1 MDAYLLRRGKASMPD
16 TALIVMAAGIGSRYG
31 GLKQMDPVG
40 SGGEKIIDY
49 SVYDA
54 RRAGFNRI
62 VFVIRK
68 EMEDDFREQIGGR
81 IEQQIDTDY
90 VHQELGPLPGGFTV
104 PENRVKPWGTAHAV
118 AACRDAVCTP
128 FAVINADDFYGPS
141 AFQVLGDFLQTV
153 KDTEGIHEYCL
164 VGYLL
169 GNTLS
174 EHGHVSRGVC
184 EVGSDGTLGEIHE
197 RVKIQ
202 RFDKAI
208 RHTEDGK
215 TWIDLP
221 VDSVV
226 SMNMWGFTP
235 SLFDELD
242 AGFVAFLEGRGSDPK
257 AEYFLPERVGDLITA
272 GRARV
277 KVLRTEER
285 WFGIT
290 YREDK
295 PFVVKA
301 VRRLVEQGVYPL
313 SLWDS

>member
-1 MDAYLLRRGKASMPD
+1 MPE

-40 SGGEKIIDY
+40 PGGEKIIDY

-54 RRAGFNRI
+54 RRAGFGQV

-68 EMEDDFREQIGGR
+68 EMEDEFRGHIGRR
-81 IEQQIDTDY
+81 IEQQIETSY
-90 VHQELGPLPGGFTV
+90 VYQELGPLPEGFTV
-104 PENRVKPWGTAHAV
+104 PEGRVKPWGTAHAV
-118 AACRDAVCTP
+118 AACRDAVRTP

-141 AFQVLGDFLQTV
+141 AFQVLCDFLQTAREQ
-153 KDTEGIHEYCL
+153 EGGHEYCL

-184 EVGSDGTLGEIHE
+184 EVASEGTLREIHE

-202 RFDKAI
+202 KFGDKI
-208 RHTEDGK
+208 RHAGDGK
-215 TWIDLP
+215 NWIDLP
-221 VDSVV
+221 TDSVV

-235 SLFDELD
+235 SLFEELD
-242 AGFVAFLEGRGSDPK
+242 AGFVEFLKGRGSDPK
-257 AEYFLPERVGDLITA
+257 AEYFLPERVGELVDT

-277 KVLRTEER
+277 KILRTDER

-290 YREDK
+290 YKEDW
-295 PFVVKA
+295 PFVEKA
-301 VRRLVEQGVYPL
+301 VRGLVERGVYPP
-313 SLWDS
+313 SLWDD

>member
-1 MDAYLLRRGKASMPD
+1 MPE
-16 TALIVMAAGIGSRYG
+16 TTLIVMAAGIGSRYG

-40 SGGEKIIDY
+40 PGGEKIIDY

-54 RRAGFNRI
+54 RRAGFGQV

-68 EMEDDFREQIGGR
+68 EMEDDFREHIGRR
-81 IEQQIDTDY
+81 IEQQIETRY
-90 VHQELGPLPGGFTV
+90 VYQELGPLPEGFTV
-104 PENRVKPWGTAHAV
+104 PGNRVKPWGTAHAV
-118 AACRDAVCTP
+118 AACRDAVRTP

-141 AFQVLGDFLQTV
+141 AFQVLCDSLQ
-153 KDTEGIHEYCL
+153 KEQEQEGVQEYCL
-164 VGYLL
+164 VGYHLR
-169 GNTLS
+169 NTLS

-184 EVGSDGTLGEIHE
+184 EVAPDHTLREIRE

-202 RFDKAI
+202 RFGDAV

-221 VDSVV
+221 ADSVV

-235 SLFDELD
+235 SLFEELE
-242 AGFVAFLEGRGSDPK
+242 AGFVEFLKDRGSDPK
-257 AEYFLPERVGDLITA
+257 SEYFLPERVGDLVAA

-277 KVLRTEER
+277 KILRTDAR

-290 YREDK
+290 YKEDK
-295 PFVVKA
+295 PFVERA
-301 VRRLVEQGVYPL
+301 VRELVERGAYPP
-313 SLWDS
+313 SLWDA

>member
-1 MDAYLLRRGKASMPD
+1 MPE
-16 TALIVMAAGIGSRYG
+16 TTLIVMAAGIGSRYG

-40 SGGEKIIDY
+40 PGGEKIIDY

-54 RRAGFNRI
+54 RRAGFGQV
-62 VFVIRK
+62 VFVIRQD
-68 EMEDDFREQIGGR
+68 MEDDFREHIGRR
-81 IEQQIDTDY
+81 IEQQIETRY
-90 VHQELGPLPGGFTV
+90 VYQKLGPLPGDFTV
-104 PENRVKPWGTAHAV
+104 PEDRVKPWGTAHAV

-141 AFQVLGDFLQTV
+141 AFKVLCDFLQTEREQ
-153 KDTEGIHEYCL
+153 EGVREYCL

-169 GNTLS
+169 RNTLS

-184 EVGSDGTLGEIHE
+184 EVASDGTLREIHE

-202 RFDKAI
+202 RSGDAI

-221 VDSVV
+221 AGSVV

-235 SLFDELD
+235 SLFEELE
-242 AGFVAFLEGRGSDPK
+242 AGFVEFLKDRGSDPK
-257 AEYFLPERVGDLITA
+257 SEYFLPERVGDLVA
-272 GRARV
+272 SGRARV
-277 KVLRTEER
+277 KILRTGER

-290 YREDK
+290 YKEDK
-295 PFVVKA
+295 PFVEKA
-301 VRRLVEQGVYPL
+301 VHDLVERGVYPP
-313 SLWDS
+313 SLWDA

>member
-1 MDAYLLRRGKASMPD
+1 MAGI
-16 TALIVMAAGIGSRYG
+16 ALVVMAAGIGSRYG

-40 SGGEKIIDY
+40 PGGEKIIDY

-54 RRAGFNRI
+54 RRAGFGRV

-68 EMEDDFREQIGGR
+68 EMEENFREHIGRR
-81 IEQQIDTDY
+81 IEQQIETRY
-90 VHQELGPLPGGFTV
+90 AYQELEPLPEGFAV
-104 PENRVKPWGTAHAV
+104 PEGRVKPWGTAHAV
-118 AACRDAVCTP
+118 AACSGAVQTP

-141 AFQVLGDFLQTV
+141 AFQVLCDFLRRPQEPQGV
-153 KDTEGIHEYCL
+153 HEYCL

-184 EVGSDGTLGEIHE
+184 EVTADGTLRNIHE

-202 RFDKAI
+202 RFGDAI
-208 RHTEDGK
+208 RHTEDGEA
-215 TWIDLP
+215 WIDLP
-221 VDSVV
+221 ADSVV

-235 SLFDELD
+235 SLFEALE
-242 AGFVAFLEGRGSDPK
+242 AGFVEFLKQRGSDPK
-257 AEYFLPERVGDLITA
+257 SEYFLPELVGNMVDA

-277 KVLRTEER
+277 NVLPTDER

-290 YREDK
+290 YKEDK
-295 PFVVKA
+295 PFVEQA
-301 VRRLVEQGVYPL
+301 VHDLVDQGVYPR
-313 SLWDS
+313 SLWDV